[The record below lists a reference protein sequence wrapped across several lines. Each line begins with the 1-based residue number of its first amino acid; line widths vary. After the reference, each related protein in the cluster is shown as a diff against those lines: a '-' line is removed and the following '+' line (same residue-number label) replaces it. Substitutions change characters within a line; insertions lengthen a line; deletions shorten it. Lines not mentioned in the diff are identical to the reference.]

1 MHPWHDVEAGVTAPE
16 IVNVIIEVPTA
27 SKAKYEV
34 DKASGLI
41 QLDRILFSSVHYP
54 ANYGFIP
61 QSYCDDEDPL
71 DILVLGQVAVLP
83 LTMLRAKPIGMLKM
97 IDQGQMDDKIIAVHV
112 DDPEYTD
119 IESIDDLPAH
129 RLREI
134 RNFFENYKQ
143 LEGKKVSIEGFHGR
157 HQALQTIIDAL
168 ELYEK
173 ERPKLLGDP
182 EKQYW
187 SPLVPELPVTD
198 LEESRE
204 FYRKLGFTT
213 RYSRNNPPFAY
224 LERGVV
230 QLMLVQDGEPAANHR
245 FNLQI
250 EANDVARMAARMPEG
265 TLKERWYDTGN
276 GTEEGQLELLITDPD
291 GYNLRLIQ
299 SIGSRRKQ

>member
-1 MHPWHDVEAGVTAPE
+1 MHPWHDVEAGASAPE

-173 ERPKLLGDP
+173 ERPKLLGD
-182 EKQYW
+182 
-187 SPLVPELPVTD
+187 
-198 LEESRE
+198 
-204 FYRKLGFTT
+204 
-213 RYSRNNPPFAY
+213 
-224 LERGVV
+224 
-230 QLMLVQDGEPAANHR
+230 
-245 FNLQI
+245 
-250 EANDVARMAARMPEG
+250 
-265 TLKERWYDTGN
+265 
-276 GTEEGQLELLITDPD
+276 
-291 GYNLRLIQ
+291 
-299 SIGSRRKQ
+299 